1 MIRHIVLWKLKD
13 VPERSVQESAL
24 MIKEKLEALKGIVP
38 EICEMTVSLNVLNP
52 EKNADVMLSALF
64 RSPEDLEAYQKN
76 PDHPEAGKFIK
87 SVTESR
93 SAIDIEC

>member
-13 VPERSVQESAL
+13 MPDRSKRENAL
-24 MIKEKLEALKGIVP
+24 TIKEKLEALDGIVP
-38 EICEMTVSLNVLNP
+38 EICEISVSLNVLNP
-52 EKNADVMLSALF
+52 EGNADVMLSALF
-64 RSPEDLEAYQKN
+64 ASPEDLEAYQKN
-76 PDHPEAGKFIK
+76 PDHKEAGKFIK